1 MLQADNPSSEHQRY
15 DLKKSESTYS
25 KEVKE
30 FDENIE
36 STYSKEVKEFYENIE
51 STYHEKEA
59 ETPNAEIE
67 INEEDYTSSKP
78 RRETITAKIIHD

>member
-15 DLKKSESTYS
+15 DSEKSESTYS
-25 KEVKE
+25 KEVEE

-36 STYSKEVKEFYENIE
+36 STY
-51 STYHEKEA
+51 HET

-67 INEEDYTSSKP
+67 INEEDYTYSKP
-78 RRETITAKIIHD
+78 KRETIAAKIIHD

>member
-15 DLKKSESTYS
+15 DSEKSESTYS

-30 FDENIE
+30 FD
-36 STYSKEVKEFYENIE
+36 ENIE

-67 INEEDYTSSKP
+67 INEEDYTYSKP
-78 RRETITAKIIHD
+78 KRETIAAKIIHD

>member
-15 DLKKSESTYS
+15 DSEKSESTYF

-36 STYSKEVKEFYENIE
+36 STSYE
-51 STYHEKEA
+51 TEA
-59 ETPNAEIE
+59 ETPNAKIE
-67 INEEDYTSSKP
+67 INKEKYTCSKP
-78 RRETITAKIIHD
+78 KRETIIAKIIHD